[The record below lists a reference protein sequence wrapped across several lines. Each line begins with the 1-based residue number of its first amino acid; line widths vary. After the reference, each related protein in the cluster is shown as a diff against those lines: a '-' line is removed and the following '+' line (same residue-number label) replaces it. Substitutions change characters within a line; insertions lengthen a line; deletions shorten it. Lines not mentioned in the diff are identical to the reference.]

1 MWFAQ
6 LILMWVGIGAIVGF
20 IYAWGRATPATER
33 SLKKIK
39 SFPID
44 DSEMRRSRQRT
55 IGRIQRLRLRASTVG
70 ASVGAVLGATVG
82 LFVWLTGFY
91 FPS

>member
-33 SLKKIK
+33 SLKKVK

-44 DSEMRRSRQRT
+44 ESDSEMRRSRQRT
-55 IGRIQRLRLRASTVG
+55 IGRIQRLRFRASTVG
-70 ASVGAVLGATVG
+70 ASVGAVLGATVS
-82 LFVWLTGFY
+82 LFVWLTAQI
-91 FPS
+91 S